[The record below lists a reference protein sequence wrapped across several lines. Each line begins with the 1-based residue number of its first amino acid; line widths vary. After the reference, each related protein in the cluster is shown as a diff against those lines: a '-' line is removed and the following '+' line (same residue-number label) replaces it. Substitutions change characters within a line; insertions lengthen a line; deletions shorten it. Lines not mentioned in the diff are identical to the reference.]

1 VKENYIIFWE
11 YIKCVLPSL
20 TEVMDLTMNLISK
33 IHDFCERREYVNIFY
48 KLDSLIGL
56 ATISS
61 LMDWWL
67 RGH

>member
-1 VKENYIIFWE
+1 VKENYIIFCE
-11 YIKCVLPSL
+11 YIKCVLLSL
-20 TEVMDLTMNLISK
+20 TEVVDPTMNLVSK

-48 KLDSLIGL
+48 KLDNLIGL